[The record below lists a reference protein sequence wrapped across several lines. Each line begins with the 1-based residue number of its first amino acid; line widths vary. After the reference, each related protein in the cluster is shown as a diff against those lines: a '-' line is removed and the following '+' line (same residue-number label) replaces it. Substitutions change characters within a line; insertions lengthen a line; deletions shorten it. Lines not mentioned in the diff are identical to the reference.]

1 MRITAAILACLG
13 TGALS
18 VALADPPA
26 SAPAAPTATAATSA
40 AAAPAA
46 PPAPDAL
53 EKHFLSEGYHVEMRH
68 GDKVYCRYEAEIG
81 SRVNRQKLCG
91 SLVELKSAEEQA
103 QAGQQQAARMQQNRP
118 VN

>member
-1 MRITAAILACLG
+1 MRITAAILACLA

-18 VALADPPA
+18 LALADPPA
-26 SAPAAPTATAATSA
+26 SAPAPAAAAPASA
-40 AAAPAA
+40 AATPAA
-46 PPAPDAL
+46 PPAPNVL